1 LRITNSQ
8 LVNSLCFIIP
18 AFILIIPASGEIA
31 FAIVAL
37 YSFFYCYQQK
47 INPFTHSPSKSISY
61 IVVTYFCIALLS
73 ILASDISTY
82 AFKRLGTNIHFLVAP
97 WLIVLLSQ
105 HLNKNSLNYAIK
117 TGASLAGIVACYQYF
132 YLALRAHGTVN
143 AIPFGDTAL
152 LLSFFSLIN
161 IHNETHKQKW
171 VSIFSFILGCSA
183 VILSLSRGAWVTI
196 PFLFIALLFIWY
208 KQKCISLNL
217 IIAIFII
224 GVIGIGAASLT
235 PQVQSRIHAVQQD
248 IQIYEDNALTS
259 VGTRII
265 LWKTALKAIPAHP
278 ILGFGLHN
286 TKQVT
291 AKYVEN
297 QYLKTHLQ
305 GFGHFHNEY
314 LTTLVAKGAVG
325 LLSLLILLIAPPVLF
340 FSYLSQPNNRYASSL
355 ILLLC
360 IGYSFFG
367 LTNLAFG
374 HGIMNTF
381 FIFILAAST
390 SLINPTP
397 IILNKNYFK

>member
-1 LRITNSQ
+1 MPTKTVFITLLS
-8 LVNSLCFIIP
+8 CIIP

-31 FAIVAL
+31 FIIVAL

-47 INPFTHSPSKSISY
+47 INPFTHSSSRAISF
-61 IVVTYFCIALLS
+61 ILITYFGVALLS
-73 ILASDISTY
+73 ILASDISIY

-117 TGASLAGIVACYQYF
+117 IGASLAGIIAYFQYF
-132 YLALRAHGTVN
+132 YLAQRAYGTVN
-143 AIPFGDTAL
+143 AIPFGDIAL

-171 VSIFSFILGCSA
+171 VSFFSFCLGCSA
-183 VILSLSRGAWVTI
+183 VILSLSRGAWITA
-196 PFLFIALLFIWY
+196 PFLLVGLLFIWY
-208 KQKCISLNL
+208 KQKSISLNL
-217 IIAIFII
+217 VIVLFIM
-224 GVIGIGAASLT
+224 GVIGIGAASLS
-235 PQVQSRIHAVQQD
+235 PQVQSRLHTAQQD
-248 IQIYEDNALTS
+248 IKVYEKNSLTS
-259 VGTRII
+259 VGTRIT
-265 LWKTALKAIPAHP
+265 LWKTALNAIPSHP

-291 AKYVEN
+291 ADYIEN
-297 QYLKTHLQ
+297 QEIKKALQ

-314 LTTLVAKGAVG
+314 LTTLVAKGAIG
-325 LLSLLILLIAPPVLF
+325 LISLLILLIAPPVLF
-340 FSYLSQPNNRYASSL
+340 FSHLSQPNNSYLASL

-381 FIFILAAST
+381 FVFILSAS
-390 SLINPTP
+390 SGLLNSHKP
-397 IILNKNYFK
+397 IANYP